1 VIAALILF
9 KIFISLILCI
19 LEFKKA
25 FINKFL
31 KYKIKKNT
39 DTKNDAGQTTSGLN
53 PNIAKNIKAIAG
65 KVLKKE

>member
-1 VIAALILF
+1 MIAALILF